1 MLGPISAWRDDGEPV
16 PVGGPRQR
24 CVLGAL
30 LVDAGKEV
38 PIDRLIEYL
47 WDDDPPRTAR
57 SVIQVQVSHL
67 RRSFP
72 GLIVTTPG
80 GYLADIDPRKV
91 DLHRFRDLAARG
103 HAAGSTEEAVALWER
118 ALECWK
124 GRPLSGTGTDRLWY
138 TLGQPLVEEQ
148 WATVTAWAD
157 GAFSLGRYTDVVTR
171 LTPLVREDPLRERL
185 QYLLI
190 AALNRSGRR
199 AAALS
204 AYQENRRYLAEE
216 LGVDPSPELVD
227 LHERILTD
235 TEGRDAAAADAVVEP
250 TPGEPP
256 QAPWP
261 TSATRNDLPRDLP
274 DFTGRHEDV
283 RELLEA
289 AERGEDGAPVY
300 VVTGPGGVGK
310 TTLVVHAAHLLEHR
324 YPDGAFFID
333 LNGFSPEQ
341 EPASPGAALGTLL
354 RAVGVAPEAIPD
366 TLEER
371 SAMWRARL
379 AGRRV
384 LVVLD
389 NAAGYAQVHPLL
401 AAAGSFTLITSRHDL
416 PGLSGVGHLSL
427 DMLGRDDSLRLLE
440 MVLGE
445 ERVAAEPEDAGEV
458 VQLCGGLPLA
468 LRIIAGRM
476 LHRRRWTFAHVRQ
489 RLGEERRRF
498 LELRVEGQSV
508 EAVFELSYQ
517 SLTDAQRRAFCLLGT
532 MIGGSIDLMGAADL
546 LDADPPD
553 VDDLLQELVSVCLLD
568 EPSADVYRFHDLI
581 GDYARHKAAAELEAK
596 EADDARWRL
605 AEHYLQ
611 RANEAAGHLGPR
623 AHEYDLAVT
632 RRSRYESGFGNRE
645 EAVAWFDR
653 HQDNLVSVVDYF
665 ADRQAGEHTWQIAD
679 AVWRFYAVHGRTELL
694 LSTQEKALSASR
706 EQGSERGSA
715 VTLIGFGI
723 AQGLAGR
730 YGLALD
736 LLQEAK
742 ELLTK
747 LGDDFGLLRV
757 EANIGSVYERLGR
770 FREAVAALTSVLE
783 HARATDNRALEL
795 LQILNIGVM
804 RQMLGEYEE
813 AIAAGRA
820 VLEAPADVVPP
831 DTRAVAFRLIGDSYT
846 GLGDFDQAVRHL
858 EQGVTAAR
866 ECGDHSSEVFALNG
880 MAIALGGR
888 GDTEQAEQAHL
899 QALDLSEKVSLG
911 SADSEIL
918 NGLGSTYDRAGRLDE
933 ARETFEKALRIARE
947 RKERYAEAKALLGLG
962 TLRQPKDSREAE
974 TARDRLSAAAA
985 IFTEMGVPEADEAR
999 EALKRLGGRVP
1010 APRSESVPEDG
1021 TEDGPEQ
1028 AAEPLDSRDHRD
1040 Q

>member
-1 MLGPISAWRDDGEPV
+1 M
-16 PVGGPRQR
+16 
-24 CVLGAL
+24 
-30 LVDAGKEV
+30 
-38 PIDRLIEYL
+38 
-47 WDDDPPRTAR
+47 
-57 SVIQVQVSHL
+57 
-67 RRSFP
+67 
-72 GLIVTTPG
+72 
-80 GYLADIDPRKV
+80 

-124 GRPLSGTGTDRLWY
+124 GRPFSGTGTDRLWY
-138 TLGQPLVEEQ
+138 ALGQPLVEER
-148 WATVTAWAD
+148 WATVAAWAG
-157 GAFSLGRYTDVVTR
+157 GAFSLGRYNDVVTR

-190 AALNRSGRR
+190 AALNRSGQR

-216 LGVDPSPELVD
+216 LGVDPSPELAD

-235 TEGRDAAAADAVVEP
+235 TEGRDAPAADAAPEP
-250 TPGEPP
+250 AAAEPP

-274 DFTGRHEDV
+274 DFTGRQEDL

-289 AERGEDGAPVY
+289 AERGGDGAPVQ

-310 TTLVVHAAHLLEHR
+310 TSLVVHAAHLLEHR

-341 EPASPGAALGTLL
+341 APASPEAALGTLL
-354 RAVGVAPEAIPD
+354 RAVGVAPEALPD

-371 SAMWRARL
+371 SALWRARL

-389 NAAGYAQVHPLL
+389 NASGYAQVHPLL

-427 DMLGRDDSLRLLE
+427 DMLGRDDSLLLLE
-440 MVLGE
+440 MVLGK

-517 SLTDAQRRAFCLLGT
+517 SLTEEQRRIFCLLGT

-546 LDADPPD
+546 LDIEPPD
-553 VDDLLQELVSVCLLD
+553 ADDLLQDLVSVCLLD

-581 GDYARHKAAAELEAK
+581 GDYARHKAAAELEGKA
-596 EADDARWRL
+596 ADAARWRL
-605 AEHYLQ
+605 AEHYLE

-623 AHEYDLAVT
+623 GHDYDLVVT
-632 RRSRYESGFGNRE
+632 RRSRYDSRFGDRD
-645 EAVAWFDR
+645 EAVAWFER
-653 HQDNLVSVVDYF
+653 HQENLVSVLDYF

-694 LSTQEKALSASR
+694 LSTQEKALAASR

-715 VTLIGFGI
+715 VTLIGLGI

-730 YGLALD
+730 YVLALD

-742 ELLTK
+742 ELLMK
-747 LGDDFGLLRV
+747 LGDDGGLIRV
-757 EANIGSVYERLGR
+757 EANLGMVYERLGR
-770 FREAVAALTSVLE
+770 FRDAVAALTNVLE
-783 HARATDNRALEL
+783 HARQVGDTALEY

-804 RQMLGEYEE
+804 RQMIGEHEE
-813 AIAAGRA
+813 AISAGKA
-820 VLEAPADVVPP
+820 VLDGPADVISP
-831 DTRAVAFRLIGDSYT
+831 DTRAVAFRVIGDSYT
-846 GLGDFDQAVRHL
+846 GLGDFGQAVAYL
-858 EQGVTAAR
+858 EQGISAAQ
-866 ECGDHSSEVFALNG
+866 ECGDHASEIFALNG
-880 MAIALGGR
+880 LAIAVGGQGEIVR
-888 GDTEQAEQAHL
+888 AERLHHE
-899 QALDLSEKVSLG
+899 ALELSEKASLG

-918 NGLGSTYDRAGRLDE
+918 NGLGLTYVRAGRGEE
-933 ARETFEKALRIARE
+933 ARDAYEKALRIARE
-947 RKERYAEAKALLGLG
+947 RKERYAEGKALLGLG

-974 TARDRLSAAAA
+974 TARDRLSASTA
-985 IFTEMGVPEADEAR
+985 IFTELGVPEADEAR
-999 EALKRLGGRVP
+999 VALKRLGGRVP
-1010 APRSESVPEDG
+1010 APRAESVPEDG
-1021 TEDGPEQ
+1021 
-1028 AAEPLDSRDHRD
+1028 AEEGSDQVGEPSDPRDRGD

>member
-1 MLGPISAWRDDGEPV
+1 M
-16 PVGGPRQR
+16 
-24 CVLGAL
+24 
-30 LVDAGKEV
+30 
-38 PIDRLIEYL
+38 
-47 WDDDPPRTAR
+47 
-57 SVIQVQVSHL
+57 
-67 RRSFP
+67 
-72 GLIVTTPG
+72 
-80 GYLADIDPRKV
+80 
-91 DLHRFRDLAARG
+91 DLHRFRGLVARG
-103 HAAGSTEEAVALWER
+103 HAAASTEEAVALWER

-124 GRPLSGTGTDRLWY
+124 GRPFSGTGTDRLWY
-138 TLGQPLVEEQ
+138 ALGQPLVEER

-157 GAFSLGRYTDVVTR
+157 AAFALGRYSDVVTR

-190 AALNRSGRR
+190 AALNRSGQR

-227 LHERILTD
+227 LHERILTE
-235 TEGRDAAAADAVVEP
+235 TEGREAVAEPAA
-250 TPGEPP
+250 GEPP

-261 TSATRNDLPRDLP
+261 TSAARNDLPRDLP
-274 DFTGRHEDV
+274 DFTGRQEDV
-283 RELLEA
+283 RVLLEA
-289 AERGEDGAPVY
+289 AERGEDTASVY

-310 TTLVVHAAHLLEHR
+310 TSLAVRAAHLLEHR

-341 EPASPGAALGTLL
+341 GPASPEAALGTLL
-354 RAVGVAPEAIPD
+354 RAVGVAPESIPD

-379 AGRRV
+379 SGRRV

-401 AAAGSFTLITSRHDL
+401 AGAGSFTLITSRHDL

-445 ERVAAEPEDAGEV
+445 DRVAAEPEDAGAV

-489 RLGEERRRF
+489 RLAEERRRF
-498 LELRVEGQSV
+498 LELRVDGQSV

-517 SLTDAQRRAFCLLGT
+517 SLTDEQRRAFCLLGT
-532 MIGGSIDLMGAADL
+532 MIGGSVDLMGAADL

-553 VDDLLQELVSVCLLD
+553 ADDLLQDLVTVCLLD

-581 GDYARHKAAAELEAK
+581 GDYARHKAAAEPEGK

-632 RRSRYESGFGNRE
+632 RRSRYEGGIGSRD
-645 EAVAWFDR
+645 EAVAWFER
-653 HQDNLVSVVDYF
+653 HQNNLVSVVDYF
-665 ADRQAGEHTWQIAD
+665 AERQASEHTWQIAD

-694 LSTQEKALSASR
+694 LATQEKALAASR
-706 EQGSERGSA
+706 EQGSERGSS
-715 VTLIGFGI
+715 VTLIGLGI
-723 AQGLAGR
+723 ARGLAGR
-730 YGLALD
+730 YELALD
-736 LLQEAK
+736 LFQEAR
-742 ELLTK
+742 ELLAK
-747 LGDDFGLLRV
+747 LDDDLGLMRV
-757 EANIGSVYERLGR
+757 EANIGMVYERLGR
-770 FREAVAALTSVLE
+770 FRDAVVSLTNVLE
-783 HARATDNRALEL
+783 HARRTGNRRLEF
-795 LQILNIGVM
+795 LQILNIGIM
-804 RQMLGEYEE
+804 RQMIGEYEE
-813 AIAAGRA
+813 AVVAGRA
-820 VLEAPADVVPP
+820 VLDAPADVVSP
-831 DTRAVAFRLIGDSYT
+831 DTRAAAFRLIGDSHT
-846 GLGDFDQAVRHL
+846 GLGDHDRAVHYL
-858 EQGVTAAR
+858 EQGVTTAR
-866 ECGDHSSEVFALNG
+866 ECGDRSSELYALNG
-880 MAIALGGR
+880 LAIALGGR
-888 GDTEQAEQAHL
+888 GESERAEQLHL
-899 QALDLSEKVSLG
+899 EALDLGKEASLG

-918 NGLGSTYDRAGRLDE
+918 NGLGLTYHRAGRIDE
-933 ARETFEKALRIARE
+933 ARETYEKALRVARE
-947 RKERYAEAKALLGLG
+947 RKERFAEGKALLGLG
-962 TLRQPKDSREAE
+962 TLQQPKDSREAE
-974 TARDRLSAAAA
+974 TARDRLSAATA
-985 IFTEMGVPEADEAR
+985 IFTEMGVPEAGEAR
-999 EALKRLGGRVP
+999 SALQRLGGRVP
-1010 APRSESVPEDG
+1010 APRSESVPDG
-1021 TEDGPEQ
+1021 DADHDLPE
-1028 AAEPLDSRDHRD
+1028 AEGLPDDLDAPWRD

>member
-1 MLGPISAWRDDGEPV
+1 M
-16 PVGGPRQR
+16 
-24 CVLGAL
+24 
-30 LVDAGKEV
+30 
-38 PIDRLIEYL
+38 
-47 WDDDPPRTAR
+47 
-57 SVIQVQVSHL
+57 
-67 RRSFP
+67 
-72 GLIVTTPG
+72 
-80 GYLADIDPRKV
+80 

-124 GRPLSGTGTDRLWY
+124 GRPFSGTGSDRLWY
-138 TLGQPLVEEQ
+138 ALGQPLVEEQ

-157 GAFSLGRYTDVVTR
+157 GAFALGRYDDVVTR

-190 AALNRSGRR
+190 AALNRSGQR

-216 LGVDPSPELVD
+216 LGVDPSPELVG
-227 LHERILTD
+227 LQERILTD
-235 TEGRDAAAADAVVEP
+235 TEGRDAPAADAAPEP
-250 TPGEPP
+250 AAAESP

-261 TSATRNDLPRDLP
+261 TAATRNDLPRDLP
-274 DFTGRHEDV
+274 DFTGRQEDV

-289 AERGEDGAPVY
+289 AERGEDAAPVY

-310 TTLVVHAAHLLEHR
+310 TSLVVHAAHLLEHR

-341 EPASPGAALGTLL
+341 APASPEAALGTLL

-366 TLEER
+366 TVEER

-427 DMLGRDDSLRLLE
+427 DMLGSDDSLRLLE
-440 MVLGE
+440 MVLGKD
-445 ERVAAEPEDAGEV
+445 RVTAEPEDAAEV

-508 EAVFELSYQ
+508 EAVFELSYR
-517 SLTDAQRRAFCLLGT
+517 SLTDEQRRIFCLLGT

-553 VDDLLQELVSVCLLD
+553 ADDLLQELVSVCLLD
-568 EPSADVYRFHDLI
+568 EPSVDVYRFHDLI
-581 GDYARHKAAAELEAK
+581 GDYARQKAAAELEGK
-596 EADDARWRL
+596 EADGARWRL

-611 RANEAAGHLGPR
+611 RANEAAGYLGPR
-623 AHEYDLAVT
+623 AHEYDLVVV
-632 RRSRYESGFGNRE
+632 RRSRYESGIGSRE
-645 EAVAWFDR
+645 EAVAWFET

-694 LSTQEKALSASR
+694 VSTHEKALAASR
-706 EQGSERGSA
+706 QQGSERGSA
-715 VTLIGFGI
+715 VTLIGLGI

-730 YGLALD
+730 YALALD

-747 LGDDFGLLRV
+747 LGDDFGLMRV

-770 FREAVAALTSVLE
+770 FRDAAATLTSVLE
-783 HARATDNRALEL
+783 HARRTDNRALEYLQL
-795 LQILNIGVM
+795 LNLGVM
-804 RQMLGEYEE
+804 KQMIGEHEE
-813 AIAAGRA
+813 AIALGRT
-820 VLEAPADVVPP
+820 VLDGPADFVFP
-831 DTRAVAFRLIGDSYT
+831 DMRAVAFRVIGDSYT
-846 GLGDFDQAVRHL
+846 GLEDYDQAVHYL
-858 EQGVTAAR
+858 EQGVIAAQ

-880 MAIALGGR
+880 MAAALSGR
-888 GDTEQAEQAHL
+888 GEAERAVEAHL
-899 QALDLSEKVSLG
+899 QALELSKKVSLG

-918 NGLGSTYDRAGRLDE
+918 YGLGLTYGRAGRVGE
-933 ARETFEKALRIARE
+933 AQEAYEKALRIARE
-947 RKERYAEAKALLGLG
+947 RKERYAEGKALLGLG
-962 TLRQPKDSREAE
+962 TLQQPKDSREAE
-974 TARDRLSAAAA
+974 TARDRLSAATA
-985 IFTEMGVPEADEAR
+985 IFMEMGVPEADEAR
-999 EALKRLGGRVP
+999 DALKRLGGRVP
-1010 APRSESVPEDG
+1010 APRIESVPEG
-1021 TEDGPEQ
+1021 GPDVEADEGFNQ
-1028 AAEPLDSRDHRD
+1028 VEESPNPRDHRD